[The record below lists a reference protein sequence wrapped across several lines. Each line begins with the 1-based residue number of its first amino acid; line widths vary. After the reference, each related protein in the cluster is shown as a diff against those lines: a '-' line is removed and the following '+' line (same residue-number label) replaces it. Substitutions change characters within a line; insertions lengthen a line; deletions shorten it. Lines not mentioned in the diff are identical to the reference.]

1 MTVAEITILVA
12 LGGNLLLLA
21 VCLMRL
27 GRLDLRGFAA
37 RLEAAEKAQDRT
49 MREIRE
55 LLSEGRE
62 ESSRQGRDLR
72 QELGASLRGMADS
85 NQQVLLSLANTQ
97 KVEFD
102 GLAGMLGRFSE
113 QGHENARVLREEITT
128 SVKGLSDSNER
139 RLEALRLVVDT
150 KLQGIRE
157 DNTKQLEQMRQT
169 VDEKLHG
176 VLEQRLGESFR
187 LVSDRL
193 EQVQK
198 GLGEMQN
205 LATGVGDLKR
215 VLTNVKVRGTWGE
228 VQLASLLEQVLTPEQ
243 YAANVATK
251 ENSGERVEF
260 AIKFPGRAEN
270 GGEVVWIP
278 IDAKFPQ
285 EDYQL
290 LTEAQERG
298 DLISLEAA
306 SKRLELR
313 IKAGAKAISEK
324 YLNPPVTTDFAIMFL
339 PTEGL
344 YAEVIRRPGLADTLQ
359 REHRVIVAGPTNLWA
374 LLNAL
379 QMGFRTLAI
388 QKRSSEVW
396 QVLGAVKTEFSKF
409 GGMIKKVQ
417 KKLHEASNV
426 VEEAATRSRMVE
438 RKLRNVQELPSG
450 DAARLLLGSGS
461 APIELP
467 IEDKG
472 QEVLLLEA

>member
-251 ENSGERVEF
+251 ENSAERVEF

-306 SKRLELR
+306 
-313 IKAGAKAISEK
+313 
-324 YLNPPVTTDFAIMFL
+324 YL
-339 PTEGL
+339 
-344 YAEVIRRPGLADTLQ
+344 
-359 REHRVIVAGPTNLWA
+359 
-374 LLNAL
+374 
-379 QMGFRTLAI
+379 
-388 QKRSSEVW
+388 
-396 QVLGAVKTEFSKF
+396 
-409 GGMIKKVQ
+409 
-417 KKLHEASNV
+417 
-426 VEEAATRSRMVE
+426 
-438 RKLRNVQELPSG
+438 
-450 DAARLLLGSGS
+450 
-461 APIELP
+461 
-467 IEDKG
+467 
-472 QEVLLLEA
+472 